1 MGRTGFEGKQHPF
14 ASMKVSAFFS
24 ALCGVGLLLALNAAS
39 VECARHTSYTPQTLF
54 VFGDSFADTGNLPPT
69 KGNFEMS
76 RQWKAPYGMSNRV
89 DGSGRRQQH
98 ATGRFSDFM
107 VQSDFIAKMLGLPQS
122 PPTYL
127 STPDLHCDPSGM
139 NFAFYGAG
147 MFRFPG
153 EMMMM
158 SVSEQVDV
166 FESMIKDGTISH
178 NHVTHSVALLA
189 VSGTDYN
196 RFNVSGFSSATDCI
210 EKETTEIIAITQRLQ
225 NLGVKK
231 ILVNNLQPLG
241 CTPFWCRPTLYH
253 ECDEFGNVIAFVHN
267 KKLKHKLPRNKG
279 IFIVDMY
286 TAFNNIIADHGSK
299 SYKQFEAGRKPCC
312 EGYGP
317 RVYCGEQHPDTD
329 YLFYLCK
336 DPSKRFFWDDTHPTH
351 AGWEAVMKQLEE
363 PIKEFLGVV

>member
-1 MGRTGFEGKQHPF
+1 
-14 ASMKVSAFFS
+14 MKVSAFFS

-107 VQSDFIAKMLGLPQS
+107 VETDFIAKMLGLPQS

-153 EMMMM
+153 EFMMM

-166 FESMIKDGTISH
+166 FESMIKAGTISH
-178 NHVTHSVALLA
+178 NHVTHSVALLV

-196 RFNVSGFSSATDCI
+196 HFNVSGFSSATDCV
-210 EKETTEIIAITQRLQ
+210 EKETTEIVAITQRLQ

-241 CTPFWCRPTLYH
+241 CTPIWCRPTLYH
-253 ECDEFGNVIAFVHN
+253 ECDEFGNVIALVHN
-267 KKLKHKLPRNKG
+267 KKLKHKLPRNK
-279 IFIVDMY
+279 
-286 TAFNNIIADHGSK
+286 GSK